1 MRGEESGRG
10 SGRSGVWKERGPRRK
25 GSGRWFSLNGKEKE
39 KLIRQ
44 LERARMERC
53 SQRSLPRRGVKKS
66 KGIKYVLEKFFGV

>member
-44 LERARMERC
+44 LEE
-53 SQRSLPRRGVKKS
+53 SQDGAEADVF
-66 KGIKYVLEKFFGV
+66 KGAFLGGG